1 MAKINMAMALPPVS
15 KSIPF
20 RSKILPPMS
29 SGIPL
34 LATKLPEIR
43 YIPMVSGVIPLVST
57 HIPITIQRHL
67 GLLPSRQWGKT
78 GIPVKRRWEVRRPTE
93 IGFFEALCKLVV
105 KLSTL
110 PVQPMVAIAR
120 IGEEIEAHTGEE
132 RDIESQIRGEILELK
147 MKYEMG
153 EIAEEEFKR
162 RERELKKKLEDLEK

>member
-1 MAKINMAMALPPVS
+1 MNEINMARALPPVS

-78 GIPVKRRWEVRRPTE
+78 GIPVKRRWEVLRPTE

-105 KLSTL
+105 KVSTA
-110 PVQPMVAIAR
+110 PIQPMVAIAR

-132 RDIESQIRGEILELK
+132 RDIESQIRGEILELR
-147 MKYEMG
+147 MKYEME
-153 EIAEEEFKR
+153 EITGEEFRKR
-162 RERELKKKLEDLEK
+162 EEKLKKKLGDLGK